1 MNISHDNVTVSFK
14 TESKELFEAEKS
26 SAKANIVEII
36 DGYEY
41 AQLTKKLPKKIIIQ
55 YKQEIFLRTL
65 SHIYFSGMILGSYLA
80 IFSWINE
87 KHHHPTSISEKPDI
101 RDHTMSL
108 DEVHSMPIEGTPD
121 TIDEADP
128 EPPLPVQAINIS
140 LQVFETLNFYRGV
153 KTTDEFISDMLDVYL
168 CTTYPDTSEWHGGPR

>member
-65 SHIYFSGMILGSYLA
+65 SHIYFSGRILGSYLA
-80 IFSWINE
+80 IFSWIHK
-87 KHHHPTSISEKPDI
+87 KHCHSTSIEEKRDGIDHPMSFEEAYPDES
-101 RDHTMSL
+101 SL
-108 DEVHSMPIEGTPD
+108 QFQS
-121 TIDEADP
+121 
-128 EPPLPVQAINIS
+128 INIS
-140 LQVFETLNFYRGV
+140 LPVFESLNNYRGDRTFD
-153 KTTDEFISDMLDVYL
+153 KFISDMLESYVGPEF
-168 CTTYPDTSEWHGGPR
+168 PDITGGHGEPNDDR